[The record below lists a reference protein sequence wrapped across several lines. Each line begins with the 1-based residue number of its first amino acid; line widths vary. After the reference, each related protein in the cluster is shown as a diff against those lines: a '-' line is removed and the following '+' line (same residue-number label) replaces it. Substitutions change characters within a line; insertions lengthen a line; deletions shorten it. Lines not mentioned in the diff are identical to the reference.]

1 MSDVKISSSVNIENK
16 EIVEQ
21 ENETQKIVV
30 KFSRPYQFEGESYSE
45 IDLSKLDDLKGR
57 DLQNLYKRFVQK
69 TGLNISNPALVPEY
83 AFEVANLVTGKPIE
97 FFYQMPLKD
106 STKVQNT
113 VVNFLY
119 APE

>member
-1 MSDVKISSSVNIENK
+1 MSDVKVASTVNIENK

-21 ENETQKIVV
+21 EKEAEKITVQ
-30 KFSRPYQFEGESYSE
+30 FSKPYRFEGESYSE
-45 IDLSKLDDLKGR
+45 LDLTKLNELKGR

-69 TGLNISNPALVPEY
+69 TGLNISNPGLAPEY

-113 VVNFLY
+113 IVNFLY
-119 APE
+119 AGE